1 VAKKTVLILTDVSP
15 STVSNSKLNGKIPT
29 IFFVSMRFFQLH
41 RLYCSYS
48 VKRKDDSEL
57 KAKAV
62 PLHAMKTLGAEEVYL
77 LLILYLGTRRGEVVS
92 VTPRPRFTPG
102 EMTPVT
108 NCTGGSV
115 GSELVWTQRL
125 EEKSFA
131 SAGDR
136 TSIARSPSP

>member
-1 VAKKTVLILTDVSP
+1 VAKKTALILTDVSP
-15 STVSNSKLNGKIPT
+15 SMVPNSKLNGRIPI

-41 RLYCSYS
+41 RLYFSYS

-62 PLHAMKTLGAEEVYL
+62 PLHAMEALGAEEVQL
-77 LLILYLGTRRGEVVS
+77 LLIFDLGTRRGEVVS

-108 NCTGGSV
+108 HCTEG
-115 GSELVWTQRL
+115 
-125 EEKSFA
+125 
-131 SAGDR
+131 
-136 TSIARSPSP
+136 